1 MCSTRIGKICASDHA
16 MNAAE
21 EMAAMN
27 EGLKGFFDAHRA
39 SYPTYRQLEAD
50 AWKHLESRTGRGGPR
65 I

>member
-1 MCSTRIGKICASDHA
+1 
-16 MNAAE
+16 MNAVE

-50 AWKHLESRTGRGGPR
+50 AWKHLESRTDREERR